1 MKKKTTKGT
10 IKNTY
15 EIFSSIKREYKLLN
29 NKDCK
34 IRGLIF
40 SNEGA
45 KGREPLFDVSYSGT
59 KGIFAYWKDEKN
71 EILEISA
78 PEPGYE
84 IKAPTDMSGMF
95 AGFEDL
101 IYLDVTHLDVS
112 QTWYFTSCFEE
123 FGEQKGSEII
133 GLNTWDI
140 SSGMDFKKMFSNAFR
155 NNENVE
161 IDLFPGKFR
170 NPLNQCF
177 YSFAK
182 NADTVKLDLSQWD
195 VSNVY
200 EFQMC
205 FLNFAPRAK
214 KVEIYGIENWNV
226 SKGTNFMG
234 MFFNFAAQST
244 CKLDLS
250 KWNVQKN
257 CVHGNFQR
265 NTFFKIKEPKWA
277 N

>member
-1 MKKKTTKGT
+1 MEKKTTKDA
-10 IKNTY
+10 IRSTY
-15 EIFSSIKREYKLLN
+15 EIFSSVKWEYKRLN
-29 NKDCK
+29 EKECK

-45 KGREPLFDVSYSGT
+45 KGRTPLFDVSKSQTG
-59 KGIFAYWKDEKN
+59 GIMAYWEN
-71 EILEISA
+71 ESKGWVCISA

-95 AGFEDL
+95 AGFDDL

-123 FGEQKGSEII
+123 FGVQKGSKII

-155 NNENVE
+155 NNKDVE
-161 IDLFPGKFR
+161 IDLFPGKFS
-170 NPLNQCF
+170 NQLNQCF
-177 YSFAK
+177 YNFAE
-182 NADTVKLDLSQWD
+182 NADSVKLNLSQWD

-200 EFQMC
+200 EFRMC
-205 FLNFAPRAK
+205 FWNFAPRAK
-214 KVEIYGIENWNV
+214 KVEIYGVENWNV
-226 SKGTNFMG
+226 SKGADFVG

-250 KWNVQKN
+250 KWNVRKICAHGGFQQK
-257 CVHGNFQR
+257 
-265 NTFFKIKEPKWA
+265 TFFKIKEPKWTD
-277 N
+277 